1 MKKKGLVIIL
11 ALICS
16 LGMSA
21 EIQRKFFGL
30 TLGTSTENDVIE
42 YFEGKGIE
50 VTRASLTSVEVEDM
64 KFGGYMW
71 STVIFD
77 FFEDKLASVCFLNLG
92 DDISSTKERWNYLN
106 EKINEK
112 YKLYYVPDKS
122 SDESIMYMDNE
133 TAFFLRKNFIDYK
146 NGVLSM
152 VYRDVKM
159 TVDSLQ
165 KDEDEL

>member
-1 MKKKGLVIIL
+1 MKRQLLLLML
-11 ALICS
+11 ALLCS

-30 TLGTSTENDVIE
+30 TLGVSTENDVIE
-42 YFEGKGIE
+42 YFDGKGIE
-50 VTRASLTSVEVEDM
+50 VTRASLTSVEVEDI

-71 STVIFD
+71 STVVFD
-77 FFEDKLASVCFLNLG
+77 FFEDKLASVFFLNWG
-92 DDISSTKERWNYLN
+92 DDISSKKERWNDLN

-122 SDESIMYMDNE
+122 SDESKMYMDNE
-133 TAFFLRKNFIDYK
+133 TAFFLRKNVSEYK
-146 NGVLSM
+146 NGILSM